1 MSQKKKF
8 EELIVNIKKWHEIN
22 GNEELQAYLDA
33 LEAEV
38 TALVEPTTMAF
49 GDPGGNNP
57 PAPKV
62 P

>member
-1 MSQKKKF
+1 MSQKKRL
-8 EELIVNIKKWHEIN
+8 EDVLVNIKKWHETN

-38 TALVEPTTMAF
+38 TALV
-49 GDPGGNNP
+49 DPASDDPIGGNNP
-57 PAPKV
+57 GHKPNV